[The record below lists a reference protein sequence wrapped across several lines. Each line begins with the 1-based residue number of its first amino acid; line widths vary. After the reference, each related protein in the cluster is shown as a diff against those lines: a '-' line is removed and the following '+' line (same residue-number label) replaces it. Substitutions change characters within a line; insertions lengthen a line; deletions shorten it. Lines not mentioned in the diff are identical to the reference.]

1 MKFFNKDFSSKYDQI
16 HSFLRIWSNLT
27 KKPLTQVD
35 DIWSKDAGDLHLYF
49 KCHSSTG
56 VFQTFC

>member
-16 HSFLRIWSNLT
+16 HSFLMIWS
-27 KKPLTQVD
+27 KKPLTQLD
-35 DIWSKDAGDLHLYF
+35 DIWSKDAGDLH
-49 KCHSSTG
+49 